1 LKELSFNLIDLQ
13 QFAAK
18 NNENQNTKSLQET
31 LAFLQQKNNLL
42 LNRLQGNTNHSPIAF
57 SLKSSEASYLSEID
71 LQNSECSEKMSS
83 FKDEL
88 SMSKSKMESRDQKMA
103 QNKISIAER
112 EKLDFLNQI
121 RRLKEQNTRL
131 SENSKVPILFLVYF
145 FSLTSFSLV
154 FHEIINV

>member
-1 LKELSFNLIDLQ
+1 M
-13 QFAAK
+13 
-18 NNENQNTKSLQET
+18 
-31 LAFLQQKNNLL
+31 
-42 LNRLQGNTNHSPIAF
+42 QGNTNHSPIAF